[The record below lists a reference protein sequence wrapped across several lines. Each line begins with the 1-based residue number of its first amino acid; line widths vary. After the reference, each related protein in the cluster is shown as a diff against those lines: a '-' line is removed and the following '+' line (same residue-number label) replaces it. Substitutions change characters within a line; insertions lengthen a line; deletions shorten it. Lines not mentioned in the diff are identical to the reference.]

1 MGLPVLRIA
10 VPTKDGYVIPELFE
24 WMMSALKLR
33 GWQVD
38 MEIVKD
44 DPTMST
50 RNRLCARTLKS
61 KADYL
66 FTIDSDQI
74 PYIDS
79 DTRDSGIEF
88 LLEDITREEVDTVS
102 ILTVRRT
109 VNGPIPV
116 IQKLT
121 GPASSELYAEILKR
135 PHGLH
140 ELVGGAMGGA
150 GILMKR
156 KVLQRFHDEEKLW
169 FEDVWQMKR
178 GIAFDAETGEDL
190 WGTRVVGHD
199 IRFYQRCHE
208 FGFRSFV
215 DTRVLWGHV
224 KPVDI
229 RDEFLRDMDQS
240 SRIEALESAAR
251 ILHGKLRMA
260 NNELSILKTGK
271 VPA

>member
-1 MGLPVLRIA
+1 MGLPVLHIA
-10 VPTKDGYVIPELFE
+10 VPTPDGRVIDELFE
-24 WMMSALKLR
+24 WMMSALKTR
-33 GWQVD
+33 GWQIN
-38 MEIVKD
+38 MEIVKGQ
-44 DPTMST
+44 PSMSA
-50 RNRLCARTLKS
+50 RNRLCRRFLES

-79 DTRDSGIEF
+79 DKRESGLEF
-88 LLEDITREEVDTVS
+88 LLEDITTDHVDTVS

-121 GPASSELYAEILKR
+121 GPASSELYAEILQR
-135 PHGLH
+135 PYGLH

-150 GILMKR
+150 GIIIKR
-156 KVLQRFHDEEKLW
+156 RVIQKFWDTDTLW
-169 FEDVWQMKR
+169 FEDVYQTKK
-178 GIAFDAETGEDL
+178 GVVFDAETGEDL
-190 WGTRVVGHD
+190 YGTRVVGHD

-215 DTRVLWGHV
+215 DTRVLWGHL
-224 KPVDI
+224 KELDL
-229 RDEFLRDMDQS
+229 RDEFLRDMNQAK
-240 SRIEALESAAR
+240 RIEALEKADR
-251 ILHGKLRMA
+251 ILHSKLRA
-260 NNELSILKTGK
+260 ATNELALLKNGK